1 MIQLY
6 ICGVLTMV
14 VASIRVTWKVAG
26 VHGICMAR
34 HVAGDEERK
43 DRGANRPMPRVQAR
57 VLASGD
63 KHRGSDDSID
73 YSGEQYSR

>member
-43 DRGANRPMPRVQAR
+43 DRGAQSAH
-57 VLASGD
+57 AACAGEGSGFL
-63 KHRGSDDSID
+63 G
-73 YSGEQYSR
+73 QT